1 MAILDF
7 MPPSPEIASLR
18 AALQPEP
25 GFQGYPPPRRKHMA
39 EHSFEQILRAI
50 DHGLIPLGP
59 WEQQCLSAALACLR
73 QGQYDQARINAVE
86 ALRDV
91 EERAPD
97 IEALPARTLDSL
109 RHDFQWARARPV
121 MER

>member
-1 MAILDF
+1 MST
-7 MPPSPEIASLR
+7 SPEIVSLR

-25 GFQGYPPPRRKHMA
+25 GFQGYPPPRRKFMA
-39 EHSFEQILRAI
+39 EHSFEQVIRAI
-50 DHGLIPLGP
+50 DHGLIPLGQ
-59 WEQQCLSAALACLR
+59 WEQQCLEASLACLR

-91 EERAPD
+91 AERAQD

-109 RHDFQWARARPV
+109 RQDFQWARARPV